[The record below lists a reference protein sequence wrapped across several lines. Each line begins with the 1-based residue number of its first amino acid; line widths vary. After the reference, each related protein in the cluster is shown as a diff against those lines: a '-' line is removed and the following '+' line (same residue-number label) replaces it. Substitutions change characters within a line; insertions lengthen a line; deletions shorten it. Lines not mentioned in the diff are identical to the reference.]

1 VCEFA
6 GIDQARPAYLL
17 AWASLRDNSRFR
29 GKTVVSVPILPQISE
44 LQVVLEPAREELVR
58 TFVREASLAEGV
70 AASVSSLIADDAAQA
85 WLALCTSACGRERV
99 RVVLSCTHGDVR
111 TKILLHGHSR
121 FSHIVASL
129 AGRIRR
135 EAGVSYQEHGIDGWE
150 ISFHRSLTGQTEPAV
165 IAHEVPLSTP
175 ATPAAG
181 EYLIDLPQQSDAAAI
196 ARCFLEVYGHRYIHS
211 DVFSPRR
218 YWERVENGELIPVV
232 ARDEQ
237 GEVIGH
243 VALERESG
251 AVVAERGE
259 AVVLPAY
266 RGHHLL
272 ERMTERLSEEAS
284 KQGLVGIYADPLTIH
299 TFSQRNDER
308 AGMSVCAVLLGA
320 NPESFRPRDIACP
333 TAGQRQSYLRTF
345 RFVQQPVARTI
356 YAPAIYQEML
366 LKIYANLGVTVSVA
380 GPSAVVVK
388 ESRTAIK
395 MNDRGYGVIN
405 FEQIGS
411 NAAIELSQAFRD
423 LRALNASSVQLSAP
437 VNDPALP
444 RLTDAAR
451 GLGFFFCGLGPAFL
465 DGADTFLLQFLSEPL
480 DTAKLQLLTEL
491 AKELVTFIDR
501 DRAATQKS

>member
-1 VCEFA
+1 V
-6 GIDQARPAYLL
+6 R
-17 AWASLRDNSRFR
+17 
-29 GKTVVSVPILPQISE
+29 VPIPPRFSE
-44 LQVVLEPAREELVR
+44 LQLVLEPAREELVR
-58 TFVREASLAEGV
+58 AFVREASLAEGV
-70 AASVSSLIADDAAQA
+70 PACTASLIADDTAQA
-85 WLALCTSACGRERV
+85 WLALCTPACERERV
-99 RVVLSCTHGDVR
+99 RIMLSCTHGSVR

-135 EAGVSYQEHGIDGWE
+135 EAGVSHQEHGIDEWE
-150 ISFHRSLTGQTEPAV
+150 VSLHRSLTGQADPPA
-165 IAHEVPLSTP
+165 IAQEAALSTP
-175 ATPAAG
+175 VTLAAG

-196 ARCFLEVYGHRYIHS
+196 ARCFLEVYGHHYIHS

-218 YWERVENGELIPVV
+218 YWERFESGELIPVV
-232 ARDEQ
+232 ARDAQ

-284 KQGLVGIYADPLTIH
+284 KHGLVGIYAEPLTVH

-308 AGMSVCAVLLGA
+308 AGMPVCAVLLGA
-320 NPESFRPRDIACP
+320 NPESFRPKDMACP

-345 RFVQQPVARTI
+345 RFVQQPVARMI
-356 YAPAIYQEML
+356 YAPAIYREML

-380 GPSAVVVK
+380 EPSAVVAK
-388 ESRTAIK
+388 ESRTGIK
-395 MNDRGYGVIN
+395 VNDRGYGVIN
-405 FEQIGS
+405 FEQIGP
-411 NAAIELSQAFRD
+411 NAAIELSQALCD
-423 LRALNASSVQLSAP
+423 LRALNASSVRLSAP
-437 VNDPALP
+437 VNDPGLP

-465 DGADTFLLQFLSEPL
+465 NGTDTFLLQLLSEPL
-480 DTAKLQLLTEL
+480 NTGKLQLLTEP
-491 AKELVTFIDR
+491 AKELVAFIDR
-501 DRAATQKS
+501 DRAATQKA

>member
-1 VCEFA
+1 M
-6 GIDQARPAYLL
+6 
-17 AWASLRDNSRFR
+17 
-29 GKTVVSVPILPQISE
+29 
-44 LQVVLEPAREELVR
+44 
-58 TFVREASLAEGV
+58 FVRESSLADGV
-70 AASVSSLIADDAAQA
+70 AASVSSLIADDTAHA
-85 WLALCTSACGRERV
+85 WLALCTPACDCERV
-99 RVVLSCTHGDVR
+99 SVVLSCTHKVVR

-129 AGRIRR
+129 AGRIRP
-135 EAGVSYQEHGIDGWE
+135 EAGISWQEHGIDGWE
-150 ISFHRSLTGQTEPAV
+150 VSLHRSLTGQAESPV
-165 IAHEVPLSTP
+165 IASAAQEATVDPL
-175 ATPAAG
+175 AAV
-181 EYLIDLPQQSDAAAI
+181 EYLIDLPRQSDAAAI
-196 ARCFLEVYGHRYIHS
+196 ARCFLEVYGHHYIHS

-218 YWERVENGELIPVV
+218 YWERVESGELIPVI

-243 VALERESG
+243 LALERESG

-308 AGMSVCAVLLGA
+308 AGMPVCAVLLGA
-320 NPESFRPRDIACP
+320 NPESFRPKDIACP

-345 RFVQQPVARTI
+345 RFVQQPLARTI

-380 GPSAVVVK
+380 GASAIVVK
-388 ESRTAIK
+388 ESRTGIK
-395 MNDRGYGVIN
+395 VNDRGYGVIN
-405 FEQIGS
+405 FEQIGP
-411 NAAIELSQAFRD
+411 NAAIELSQALRD
-423 LRALNASSVQLSAP
+423 VRALNASSVQLSAP
-437 VNDPALP
+437 VNDPGLP

-465 DGADTFLLQFLSEPL
+465 DGADSFLLQWLSQPL
-480 DTAKLQLLTEL
+480 DTGKLQLLTDL
-491 AKELVTFIDR
+491 AKELVAFIDR
-501 DRAATQKS
+501 DRAATQIA